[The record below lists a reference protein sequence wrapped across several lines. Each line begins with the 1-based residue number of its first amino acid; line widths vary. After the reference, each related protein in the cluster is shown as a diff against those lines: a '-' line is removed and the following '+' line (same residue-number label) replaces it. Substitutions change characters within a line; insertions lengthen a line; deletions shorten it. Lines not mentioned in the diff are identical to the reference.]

1 MGREDTASGDGDK
14 LFPNLFPFYIQVLLP
29 VMLNNI
35 RIVLVDTS
43 HPGNIGA
50 VARAMKNMSLQQL
63 HLVTPQLFP
72 HQEATSRATG
82 ADDLLK
88 KAQVVDSLDDALV
101 GCRLVVGTSARAR
114 SVNWPVVSPREA
126 AAMLVQ
132 EAVHG
137 EVALVFGRERSGLS
151 NSELDRCT
159 FLVHIPTNEAY
170 SSLNL
175 GAAVQVLAYEI
186 FQAQHQQVELTDE
199 STRDLATAEMLQGF
213 HEHLAQALDDVGF
226 TQPKQSKK
234 LLRRL
239 RSLFQRARLDKDE
252 INIMRGILSAM
263 QGRKS
268 MRR

>member
-1 MGREDTASGDGDK
+1 
-14 LFPNLFPFYIQVLLP
+14 
-29 VMLNNI
+29 MLNNI

-50 VARAMKNMSLQQL
+50 AARAMKNMCLQQL
-63 HLVTPQLFP
+63 YLVTPQQFP
-72 HQEATSRATG
+72 DAEATSRASG
-82 ADDLLK
+82 ADDLLNG
-88 KAQVVDSLDDALV
+88 ARVVASLDEALV

-126 AAMLVQ
+126 SAKLVEES
-132 EAVHG
+132 EAG
-137 EVALVFGRERSGLS
+137 DVALVFGRERSGLS

-159 FLVHIPTNEAY
+159 FLVHIPTNDAY

-175 GAAVQVLAYEI
+175 GAAVQVLSYEVYL
-186 FQAQHQQVELTDE
+186 AHLKERETPE
-199 STRDLATAEMLQGF
+199 EAPRDLATADMLQSF
-213 HEHLAQALDDVGF
+213 HNHLEQALDDVGF
-226 TQPKQSKK
+226 TDTRQSEK

-252 INIMRGILSAM
+252 INILRGILSAM

>member
-1 MGREDTASGDGDK
+1 
-14 LFPNLFPFYIQVLLP
+14 
-29 VMLNNI
+29 MLKNV

-50 VARAMKNMSLQQL
+50 AARAMKNMALRQL
-63 HLVTPQLFP
+63 HLVTPQQFP
-72 HQEATSRATG
+72 HQEATSRASG
-82 ADDLLK
+82 ADDVLND
-88 KAQVVDSLDDALV
+88 ARVSESLDEALT
-101 GCRLVVGTSARAR
+101 GCRLVVGTSARSR
-114 SVNWPVVSPREA
+114 SVEWPVVSPREA
-126 AAMLVQ
+126 AAKLVE
-132 EAVHG
+132 EAQQG

-159 FLVHIPTNEAY
+159 FLVNIPTNEAY

-175 GAAVQVLAYEI
+175 GAAVQVLAYEVYMAHRGAADRI
-186 FQAQHQQVELTDE
+186 AQSH
-199 STRDLATAEMLQGF
+199 RDLATAEMLQGF
-213 HEHLAQALDDVGF
+213 HEHLAQALDDIGF
-226 TQPKQSKK
+226 TDPRQSKK

-239 RSLFQRARLDKDE
+239 RSLFQRARPDKDE